1 MSAVI
6 QKVQL
11 AKSGLAEACSSL
23 LTGFEAAL
31 LTSAALTAEVNA
43 LKQSLKRSENELGH
57 AKKQLEDKEGATNEV
72 ATLKEALSA
81 AERNVAAQRAER
93 EKQEVRVA
101 ELQQELQ
108 ALMEKH
114 ESLERDSKTRE
125 SELAS
130 ALESAKAAKA
140 EAHKALQE
148 IEELKKIAAG
158 KAFFM
163 QSKHV
168 KVNYLLL
175 TRIRSSPGVF
185 ADLPRSMSDAA
196 AFYRA
201 EEGSSMEK
209 VFWSQYAEAGHP
221 VPLSDQLKRLVEFHK
236 VAEQAMKGLIVRL
249 WPKEAMPGSYF
260 SLVRRLVDACPW
272 VEVIKHSACIEGA
285 RRALA
290 RAKVHWGKM
299 DVEKLVTDAPPP
311 GKEYRTPEMYYKGVL
326 KGALIIAGECSKD
339 VIFE

>member
-6 QKVQL
+6 QKVQS
-11 AKSGLAEACSSL
+11 AKSGLTEACISL
-23 LTGFEAAL
+23 LTGFEVAL

-43 LKQSLKRSENELGH
+43 LKQSLERSENELGR
-57 AKKQLEDKEGATNEV
+57 AKKQLEDKEGAMNEV
-72 ATLKEALSA
+72 ATLKEAVSE
-81 AERNVAAQRAER
+81 AERNASAGRTER
-93 EKQEVRVA
+93 EKQEARVA
-101 ELQQELQ
+101 EVRQELQ
-108 ALMEKH
+108 ALVEKH

-140 EAHKALQE
+140 EAQKALQK
-148 IEELKKIAAG
+148 IEAIKKIVA
-158 KAFFM
+158 
-163 QSKHV
+163 
-168 KVNYLLL
+168 
-175 TRIRSSPGVF
+175 GVF
-185 ADLPRSMSDAA
+185 ADLPRSVSDDA

-201 EEGSSMEK
+201 EEGSSTEK

-221 VPLSDQLKRLVEFHK
+221 VPLSDQLKQLVELHK
-236 VAEQAMKGLIVRL
+236 LAEQAMKGLIVRL

-260 SLVRRLVDACPW
+260 GLVRRLVDACPW

-290 RAKVHWGKM
+290 CAKVHCGRM
-299 DVEKLVTDAPPP
+299 DAEKLVTDAPPP
-311 GKEYRTPEMYYKGVL
+311 GKEYRTPEVYYKGVL
-326 KGALIIAGECSKD
+326 KGAHPIAGECSKD